1 MEITA
6 KKSYDLIKILS
17 DINLA
22 PAWRPLA
29 DKCADYYDSNQLS
42 AQELADMT
50 EKGLPPLVV
59 NLIKPTIDV
68 VLGMEEKTRTDWRV
82 DVESGED
89 AESDELAEA
98 LSSKLHEAEKDC
110 KADRAC
116 SEAYAAQVKAGLGW
130 VEVSRDSNPYRS
142 PYRTKYIHR
151 NEIDWDWRSREFDLS
166 DARFLVRR
174 KWYDNDVLAAMFPN
188 HADKIKGAVGGL
200 NAWDQ
205 MLHSGSDTGLVQSYD
220 IERSGTMEDSEWTD
234 MGRNR
239 TCLFEVWYR
248 TYEAVHVIKIKGRTI
263 EFDQENQIHTQLY
276 QAGLVE
282 VKSALVDRVRQ
293 AFWVGP
299 HLLLDRESPYN
310 HNKFPYVPFFGFRED
325 LTGIPYGLIRSMLS
339 SQDEVNARRAKM
351 YWLLST
357 RRVIADNDV
366 VKDHVKAADEIARP
380 DAYIILSEDRKD
392 GSKFVVEEN
401 GTLAKDQFQVMADAA
416 ENINRTA
423 GIQQTLMNDSS
434 TSGKAKELDIE
445 QGVTT
450 LAEINGNYRN
460 ARIEVGE
467 LLLFL
472 VKEDIGNEQISVPL
486 GVGKSRKI
494 IQLNQPL
501 SEQVVDGVPKLNN
514 DVQRAMA
521 KVTLDS
527 VPSTPTYRQ
536 QLSRSLMD
544 MTKYLPPQ
552 VQGMVLD
559 FVIESSDL
567 PERHKIAD
575 RIRKGLNIQSEQEG
589 PTPAEQKMQQQIEQ
603 MGQDAK
609 AAIEELQ
616 GEVAGLEENLQKEK
630 AQGLADKRAIS
641 EIKLEEARLKLDA
654 LRQPGEDES
663 VVQAKFEILAEQVGR
678 LTRYVES
685 KHPTT

>member
-1 MEITA
+1 
-6 KKSYDLIKILS
+6 
-17 DINLA
+17 
-22 PAWRPLA
+22 
-29 DKCADYYDSNQLS
+29 
-42 AQELADMT
+42 
-50 EKGLPPLVV
+50 
-59 NLIKPTIDV
+59 
-68 VLGMEEKTRTDWRV
+68 
-82 DVESGED
+82 
-89 AESDELAEA
+89 
-98 LSSKLHEAEKDC
+98 
-110 KADRAC
+110 
-116 SEAYAAQVKAGLGW
+116 
-130 VEVSRDSNPYRS
+130 
-142 PYRTKYIHR
+142 
-151 NEIDWDWRSREFDLS
+151 
-166 DARFLVRR
+166 
-174 KWYDNDVLAAMFPN
+174 
-188 HADKIKGAVGGL
+188 
-200 NAWDQ
+200 
-205 MLHSGSDTGLVQSYD
+205 
-220 IERSGTMEDSEWTD
+220 
-234 MGRNR
+234 
-239 TCLFEVWYR
+239 
-248 TYEAVHVIKIKGRTI
+248 
-263 EFDQENQIHTQLY
+263 
-276 QAGLVE
+276 
-282 VKSALVDRVRQ
+282 
-293 AFWVGP
+293 
-299 HLLLDRESPYN
+299 
-310 HNKFPYVPFFGFRED
+310 
-325 LTGIPYGLIRSMLS
+325 MLS

-501 SEQVVDGVPKLNN
+501 SEQVIDGVPKLNN

-685 KHPTT
+685 KHPNT